1 MDKLLSHY
9 QSPTYV
15 FDINVLKR
23 RVEFLKSYLPDISIC
38 YAMKANSFIVK
49 EVETSVDRIEVCS
62 PGEYQ
67 ICQHLNVS
75 HQKLVISGV
84 YKTPKVIE
92 DMIAHNQDIGI
103 YTVES
108 LQQFELLNCLTKTY
122 QYKIK
127 VLLRLTSGNQFGI
140 NKSDIEDILKNTY
153 EFINIVGI
161 QYFSGTQKTSIK
173 RLKKEINELDEF
185 LLHLQDDLGL
195 NGFELEYGTG
205 FPVQYFQTD
214 KVFDEISFLQEFS
227 RLIHDMTY
235 QGHVT
240 IELGRSIAAS
250 CGTYLTK
257 VVDMKT
263 NKRQNYAIVDGGMH
277 QIVYYGQMMAM
288 KHPQYELLPRRENG
302 NIKTWNLCG
311 SLCSINDIMVKNV
324 ELVDLKIGDII
335 AFQNTGAYCM
345 TEGMAL
351 FLSRDLPKIY
361 FFKNNELIMVRNTFE
376 TYQLNME
383 MK

>member
-311 SLCSINDIMVKNV
+311 SLCSINDIMMKNV